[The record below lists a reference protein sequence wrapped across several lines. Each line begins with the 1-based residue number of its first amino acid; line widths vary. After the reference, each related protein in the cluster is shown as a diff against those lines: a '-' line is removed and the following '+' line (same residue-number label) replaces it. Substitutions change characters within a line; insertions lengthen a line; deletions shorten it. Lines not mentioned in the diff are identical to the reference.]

1 MSLQAAC
8 KGMGIQD
15 TQSNAV
21 SHSFIHWGWA
31 GTSTAIGT
39 LLIETPP
46 TQSKW
51 RGALTKSLP
60 FLCVIYP
67 KPLYTKQPLLAPMS
81 QHAGNVHL
89 VFSFYF
95 FVGMHA

>member
-15 TQSNAV
+15 TQNNAV
-21 SHSFIHWGWA
+21 IGVGA
-31 GTSTAIGT
+31 GTSTDIGT
-39 LLIETPP
+39 LPIETPP

-51 RGALTKSLP
+51 RGALTKILP

-81 QHAGNVHL
+81 QHAGNAHL